1 MDTDTFG
8 EVTEMKRDLTVSCTL
23 LLFSLLFVCNA
34 SAEFPVPQIP
44 FEFRTATAPSVIDSL
59 TIDGRGDEQTW
70 QTIAWSEPF
79 VDIRGFDY
87 QPAPRYETRIKMACD
102 EDYFYVLAWLEEPH
116 LWATYDRHDMVIFHE
131 NDFEVFIDPDG
142 DLHNYLELEINA
154 LGTTWDLMLT
164 RPYRDAGK
172 AIDSW
177 EIPGLKSAIHLDGTL
192 NDPTDTDTGWGVE
205 LAIPW
210 EVITEVDTRERGP
223 HQTHSPT
230 MHVNFSR
237 VQWQLDIVDG
247 QYVKRSNPDTGE
259 PLPEDNWVW
268 SAQGLI
274 AMHYPERWGLVTMRG
289 GHRRASPP
297 DMGEQAVT
305 SIEDPLAD
313 PRLQGKTPGVQTD
326 PLREMAML
334 CYYAQKR
341 YYEANQRVYASKI
354 VSLDLPD
361 ESPYPTIEWPPDLV
375 WMRGGYQMIVYDAER
390 RSGLRIRE
398 DGRLEMMPYHSTD
411 YLKPSQGAPTR

>member
-1 MDTDTFG
+1 
-8 EVTEMKRDLTVSCTL
+8 MKRDLTVSCSL
-23 LLFSLLFVCNA
+23 LLLSLLFVFNT

-70 QTIAWSEPF
+70 QQIPWSDPF

-87 QPAPRYETRIKMACD
+87 NPAPRHETRIKMAWDD
-102 EDYFYVLAWLEEPH
+102 EYFYVLAWLEEPH
-116 LWATYDRHDMVIFHE
+116 LWATYDQHDMVIYHE

-164 RPYRDAGK
+164 KPYRDNGR

-192 NDPTDTDTGWGVE
+192 NNPSDTDTGWGVE

-210 EVITEVDTRERGP
+210 DVINEVDNRE
-223 HQTHSPT
+223 HSPGQT
-230 MHVNFSR
+230 SPLDLRVNFSR
-237 VQWQLDIVDG
+237 VQWQLEVVDG
-247 QYVKRSNPDTGE
+247 QYVKRTDPDTGD

-274 AMHYPERWGLVTMRG
+274 AMHYPERWGFVGLAQTTVQ
-289 GHRRASPP
+289 P
-297 DMGEQAVT
+297 DQFWRQSTA
-305 SIEDPLAD
+305 
-313 PRLQGKTPGVQTD
+313 
-326 PLREMAML
+326 PLREMAL
-334 CYYAQKR
+334 SVYYAQKR
-341 YYEANQRVYASKI
+341 FHEENDKYTSDLTAL
-354 VSLDLPD
+354 SLP
-361 ESPYPTIEWPPDLV
+361 ETVPYTQIEWPPEITVVREGYLVDL
-375 WMRGGYQMIVYDAER
+375 YDSFER
-390 RSGLRIRE
+390 RGLRIRE
-398 DGRLEMMPYHSTD
+398 DGWLQYLPYHTQ
-411 YLKPSQGAPTR
+411 YNFKPVKGVRSR